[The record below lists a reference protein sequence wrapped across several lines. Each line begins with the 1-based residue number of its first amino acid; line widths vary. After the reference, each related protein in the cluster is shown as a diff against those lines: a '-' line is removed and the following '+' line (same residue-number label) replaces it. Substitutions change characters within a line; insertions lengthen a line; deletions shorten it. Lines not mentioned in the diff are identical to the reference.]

1 MKKNLLGILI
11 LGLTFVNII
20 ISGITMFTV
29 MTTNQKTA
37 KVVSD
42 VANAISIDMGTG
54 SSEGEVAQAVPIE
67 DIETYS
73 QKVIKDINDITKQTQ
88 KEESLTE
95 QISNT
100 LTEIEANWR
109 NRNDYSLYTGIL
121 DLDKKTCGLHNQELT
136 IIGARPGVG
145 KTTLAL
151 QIAEKIAM
159 NNKNVLFISLEMSEV
174 QLIQKMI
181 AKEGNINSY
190 KMRMGTLEDK
200 DFETITQ
207 VASNISQMNMTINT
221 KIRNIQ
227 QKHTFGIT

>member
-73 QKVIKDINDITKQTQ
+73 IPEKMTVALKPSAADD
-88 KEESLTE
+88 
-95 QISNT
+95 
-100 LTEIEANWR
+100 EAHFCMV
-109 NRNDYSLYTGIL
+109 S
-121 DLDKKTCGLHNQELT
+121 
-136 IIGARPGVG
+136 V
-145 KTTLAL
+145 
-151 QIAEKIAM
+151 
-159 NNKNVLFISLEMSEV
+159 FFS
-174 QLIQKMI
+174 
-181 AKEGNINSY
+181 
-190 KMRMGTLEDK
+190 
-200 DFETITQ
+200 
-207 VASNISQMNMTINT
+207 INT
-221 KIRNIQ
+221 KHKDYKKYGATVGEKENLFRSIVNDVISKYTIDEARVSQDEIKKEILSKVQ
-227 QKHTFGIT
+227 EKYSDSDFIFDVSFSDIVFQ

>member
-73 QKVIKDINDITKQTQ
+73 IPGATVGEKENLFRSIVNDVISKYTIDEARVSQDEIKKEILSKVQEKYSDSDFIFDVSFSDIVFQ
-88 KEESLTE
+88 
-95 QISNT
+95 
-100 LTEIEANWR
+100 
-109 NRNDYSLYTGIL
+109 
-121 DLDKKTCGLHNQELT
+121 
-136 IIGARPGVG
+136 
-145 KTTLAL
+145 
-151 QIAEKIAM
+151 
-159 NNKNVLFISLEMSEV
+159 
-174 QLIQKMI
+174 
-181 AKEGNINSY
+181 
-190 KMRMGTLEDK
+190 
-200 DFETITQ
+200 
-207 VASNISQMNMTINT
+207 
-221 KIRNIQ
+221 
-227 QKHTFGIT
+227 

>member
-73 QKVIKDINDITKQTQ
+73 IPEKMTVALKPSAGDD
-88 KEESLTE
+88 
-95 QISNT
+95 
-100 LTEIEANWR
+100 EAHFCMV
-109 NRNDYSLYTGIL
+109 S
-121 DLDKKTCGLHNQELT
+121 
-136 IIGARPGVG
+136 V
-145 KTTLAL
+145 
-151 QIAEKIAM
+151 
-159 NNKNVLFISLEMSEV
+159 FFS
-174 QLIQKMI
+174 
-181 AKEGNINSY
+181 
-190 KMRMGTLEDK
+190 
-200 DFETITQ
+200 
-207 VASNISQMNMTINT
+207 INT
-221 KIRNIQ
+221 KHKDYKKYGSTVGEKENLFRSIVNDVISKYTIDEARVSQDEIKKEILSKVQ
-227 QKHTFGIT
+227 EKYSDSDFIFDVSFSDIVFQ

>member
-73 QKVIKDINDITKQTQ
+73 IPEKMTVALKPSAGDD
-88 KEESLTE
+88 
-95 QISNT
+95 
-100 LTEIEANWR
+100 EAHFCMV
-109 NRNDYSLYTGIL
+109 S
-121 DLDKKTCGLHNQELT
+121 
-136 IIGARPGVG
+136 V
-145 KTTLAL
+145 
-151 QIAEKIAM
+151 
-159 NNKNVLFISLEMSEV
+159 FFS
-174 QLIQKMI
+174 
-181 AKEGNINSY
+181 
-190 KMRMGTLEDK
+190 
-200 DFETITQ
+200 
-207 VASNISQMNMTINT
+207 INT
-221 KIRNIQ
+221 KYKDYKKYGATVGEKENLFRSIVNDVISKYTIDEARVSQDEIKKEILSKVQ
-227 QKHTFGIT
+227 EKYSDSDFIFDVSFSDIVFQ

>member
-73 QKVIKDINDITKQTQ
+73 IPEKMTVALKPSAGDD
-88 KEESLTE
+88 
-95 QISNT
+95 
-100 LTEIEANWR
+100 EAHFCMV
-109 NRNDYSLYTGIL
+109 S
-121 DLDKKTCGLHNQELT
+121 
-136 IIGARPGVG
+136 V
-145 KTTLAL
+145 
-151 QIAEKIAM
+151 
-159 NNKNVLFISLEMSEV
+159 FFS
-174 QLIQKMI
+174 
-181 AKEGNINSY
+181 
-190 KMRMGTLEDK
+190 
-200 DFETITQ
+200 
-207 VASNISQMNMTINT
+207 INT
-221 KIRNIQ
+221 KHKDYKKYGATVGEKENLFRSIVNDVISKYTIDEARVSQDEIKKEILSKVQ
-227 QKHTFGIT
+227 EKYSDSDFIFDVSFSDIVFQ